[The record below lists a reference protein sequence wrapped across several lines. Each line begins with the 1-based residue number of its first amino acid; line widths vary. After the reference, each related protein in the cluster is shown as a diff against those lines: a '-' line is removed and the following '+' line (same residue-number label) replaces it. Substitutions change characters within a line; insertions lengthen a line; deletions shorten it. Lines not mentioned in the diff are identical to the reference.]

1 MLTIERRGLGGKNTL
16 HPQNLSHILQWRK
29 LAQLYL
35 TWRRSKKYINH
46 VTHLLSSASISI
58 FSLQISNFHYIR
70 KYRYTSNFNTWFLIL
85 FTFLE
90 SLKVFFINMFAVLT
104 TSAKM
109 ATLKEMAMKRKYLLK
124 EKVFWSKVMKSK
136 FLSKSHQQNFIT
148 WPKLYCRC
156 GHLIKVW

>member
-1 MLTIERRGLGGKNTL
+1 MCVFGISKQTLKLFWRGLFWDAYNKEEGMGVGGKNTL
-16 HPQNLSHILQWRK
+16 HPQNLPHILQWRN

-85 FTFLE
+85 FTFFE
-90 SLKVFFINMFAVLT
+90 SLKVFWTNILII
-104 TSAKM
+104 TSILEGFDQKK
-109 ATLKEMAMKRKYLLK
+109 TIFWG
-124 EKVFWSKVMKSK
+124 VFLV
-136 FLSKSHQQNFIT
+136 QVQ
-148 WPKLYCRC
+148 
-156 GHLIKVW
+156 